1 MKLLSALAAASA
13 ALLFSGYAQAQD
25 AEAGYQI
32 ARQWCSPCH
41 QIGKKPQPNPISPP
55 FADIARMPSTTTISL
70 NAFLSTPH
78 HRMPNYK
85 LTQREIADVSAFIL
99 SFRER

>member
-1 MKLLSALAAASA
+1 MKPVWILGMTAAM
-13 ALLFSGYAQAQD
+13 LWSGFAQAQD

-41 QIGKKPQPNPISPP
+41 QIGKKPMPNPISPP
-55 FADIARMPSTTTISL
+55 FADIARMPSTTAISL

-78 HRMPNYK
+78 HRMPDYK
-85 LTQREIADVSAFIL
+85 LTRREIADVSAFIL
-99 SFRER
+99 RFREN